1 MNKKTYINS
10 YNASNIK
17 ILKGLDA
24 VKKRPGMYIGDTSDG
39 TGLHHMV
46 FEVLD
51 NSIDESLSGFC
62 KNIVVT
68 IYKDNSISVLDD
80 GRGIPVD
87 IHNETGISAAEL
99 IMTTLHTGG
108 KFDNNSYSISGGLH
122 GVGISVVNALSK
134 KLELIV
140 YRDNKI
146 FYQVY
151 SFGVPNFNIKVIGK
165 TNKKGTYIRF
175 WPDLNIFLNI
185 NKFKHKILF
194 DRLNQLS
201 YLNCGLKI
209 KLINLKK
216 KSIDSFLNIGGIKS
230 FLFYIIGKKK
240 SIHKNIFF
248 CKIKKKNF
256 FMEVALKW
264 VNIIGNKILC
274 FTNNVPQIE
283 GGTHL
288 SGLKRAI
295 TRVINFFLE
304 KELNY
309 KKNKFNIIG
318 DDTREGLFCI
328 LSIKIP
334 DPKFSSQTKSK
345 LISSEIKFNVES
357 FIYENLLEYFL
368 ENPKDTKNIFNK
380 IINSCKIRESIKR
393 SKELYKKK
401 INIGLSYISSKLADC
416 QEKNSKFSEIF
427 LVEGDSAG
435 GSAKQSRNR
444 INQAVLPLKGK
455 ILNVEKTN
463 LDKILSSKEI
473 CSLISVLGCGILNK
487 NFDLNKLRYNNIIIM
502 TDADVDG
509 AHIRTLLL
517 AFFYRYMP
525 DLIINGHLY
534 IARPPLYRI
543 CFKNKEIYINKKF
556 DLLKYK
562 VYFSFKNIC
571 LYKNNKVILKSS
583 DFIFYILKY
592 LKLMDLIFIIKNNFS
607 SYIFDSLMFFK
618 YLNINNSNDYIL
630 WIKEFSVFLDK
641 RNFFCDKII
650 CEIIKKKNVFYK
662 FKFTFIDGFYSEIF
676 YLNRYFLEYEY
687 INLLNLGKKLF
698 FLKKNNNDI
707 YILLNN
713 NKVYL
718 KNFLNL
724 INFVLNIKSNNIFIQ
739 RYKGLGEMN
748 PDQLWETTMNPKNRI
763 ISKIYIKDAL
773 KASNLFEILMGDKVD
788 PRKKFIKE
796 NTIDINQIDI

>member
-1 MNKKTYINS
+1 MSKNIHVNS

-24 VKKRPGMYIGDTSDG
+24 VRKRPGMYIGNTSDG

-68 IYKDNSISVLDD
+68 LHKDNSVSILDD

-87 IHNETGISAAEL
+87 IHNEVGISAAEL

-108 KFDNNSYSISGGLH
+108 KFDNSSYSFSGGLH

-134 KLELIV
+134 KLELII
-140 YRDNKI
+140 YKDNKI
-146 FYQVY
+146 FYQIY
-151 SFGVPNFNIKVIGK
+151 SFGVPDFNIKIIGK
-165 TNKKGTYIRF
+165 TNNRGTYIRF

-185 NKFKHKILF
+185 NKFKYKVLF

-201 YLNCGLKI
+201 YLNCGLNI

-216 KSIDSFLNIGGIKS
+216 NITDIFLNTGGIKS
-230 FLFYIIGKKK
+230 FLIYIIGKKK
-240 SIHKNIFF
+240 DIHKNIFF
-248 CKIKKKNF
+248 CKVKKKNF
-256 FMEVALKW
+256 FMELALKW

-274 FTNNVPQIE
+274 FTNNIPQVE

-288 SGLKRAI
+288 SGLKCAI
-295 TRVINFFLE
+295 TRVVNFFLE

-328 LSIKIP
+328 LSIKIS
-334 DPKFSSQTKSK
+334 DPKFSSQIKNK

-357 FIYENLLEYFL
+357 FVYENLLDFFL

-380 IINSCKIRESIKR
+380 IINSCKIRESIRK

-401 INIGLSYISSKLADC
+401 INVGLSYISSKLADC
-416 QEKNSKFSEIF
+416 QEKNSKSSEIF

-455 ILNVEKTN
+455 ILNVEKTT
-463 LDKILSSKEI
+463 LDKVLSSKEI

-487 NFDLNKLRYNNIIIM
+487 NFNLNKLRYNSIIIM

-517 AFFYRYMP
+517 TFFYRYMP
-525 DLIINGHLY
+525 DLIISGHLY

-556 DLLKYK
+556 DLIKHK
-562 VYFSFKNIC
+562 IYFSFKNIC
-571 LYKNNKVILKSS
+571 LYKDNNIILKSS
-583 DFIFYILKY
+583 NFIFYILKY
-592 LKLMDLIFIIKNNFS
+592 LELIDSIFIIKNNFS

-618 YLNINNSNDYIL
+618 YLNVNNLNDCIL
-630 WIKEFSVFLDK
+630 WIKEFSIFLDK
-641 RNFFCDKII
+641 RNFFCDKIV
-650 CEIIKKKNVFYK
+650 CKIIKKKNIFYK
-662 FKFTFIDGFYSEIF
+662 FKFTFINGFYSEIF
-676 YLNRYFLEYEY
+676 YLNKCFLENKY
-687 INLLNLGKKLF
+687 IDLLNLGKKLF
-698 FLKKNNNDI
+698 FLKEINNNI

-713 NKVYL
+713 NKIYL
-718 KNFLNL
+718 KNFFSL
-724 INFVLNIKSNNIFIQ
+724 INFVLDKNSKNIFIQ

-748 PDQLWETTMNPKNRI
+748 PNQLWETTMNPKNRI
-763 ISKIYIKDAL
+763 ISKIYIEDAL
-773 KASNLFEILMGDKVD
+773 KANNLFEILMGDKVD
-788 PRKKFIKE
+788 PRKKFIKKNSLNINE
-796 NTIDINQIDI
+796 IDI